1 MKYVRRILSALELL
15 AGYLFLLFISYA
27 LTRSRG
33 TGILDMPSYY
43 REVSRS
49 PLLILGGSAVLLA
62 LFASLFSW
70 VRTQIDLR
78 AEATRRQMIRTDVT
92 EKAPVSE
99 DTYAYDSMGRRP
111 GRPRMPGIPGR
122 PEMRGQETDFLV
134 GGAVPQ
140 YNPRQEAYGRPSYDD
155 ATEFVPLSGGP
166 GYGNAADFAS
176 ADRRPVYGNAAAPAY
191 PNGRPAYDDAT
202 EFVPVSE
209 RPEGGDL
216 AAFSPV
222 DSRPNRAG
230 APVYTPPG
238 RSRAATQAM
247 SAPVEGRPENG
258 PKVFKPQSRVYTPGK
273 KAEGAQAFRPAA
285 PQVVKPQSAAP
296 QVVKPQ
302 SAAPKVVKPQPAAS
316 QPAKPLPK
324 VYKNNSPAPAEKAGR
339 IWLREEED
347 DEE

>member
-92 EKAPVSE
+92 EKAPVSG
-99 DTYAYDSMGRRP
+99 DTYAYDSMGRQP
-111 GRPRMPGIPGR
+111 GRPKMPGMPGR

-134 GGAVPQ
+134 GGAIPQ
-140 YNPRQEAYGRPSYDD
+140 YNPRQEAYGRPAYDD
-155 ATEFVPLSGGP
+155 ATEFVPVSGRP
-166 GYGNAADFAS
+166 GYGNAAVSAS
-176 ADRRPVYGNAAAPAY
+176 

-202 EFVPVSE
+202 EFVPAGG
-209 RPEGGDL
+209 RPSGGDMTG
-216 AAFSPV
+216 ASPAG
-222 DSRPNRAG
+222 SRPFRESA
-230 APVYTPPG
+230 AVYTPPG
-238 RSRAATQAM
+238 RSRAGTQAI
-247 SAPVEGRPENG
+247 SEPAEGKPGAAQNVYR
-258 PKVFKPQSRVYTPGK
+258 PQSRVYTPGK

-285 PQVVKPQSAAP
+285 PQVMKPQAAAP
-296 QVVKPQ
+296 QVI
-302 SAAPKVVKPQPAAS
+302 KPQPAAS